1 MENFR
6 KRYGT
11 ADYKQSNSA
20 KTSTNR
26 KLETRY
32 NSYRFKTIQF
42 FDQNYL
48 QLPNLQQYLIEREQN
63 ISATT
68 YNGSRSILVLNDI
81 NIDETLQLPQFDEL

>member
-48 QLPNLQQYLIEREQN
+48 QLPNLQQYLI
-63 ISATT
+63 
-68 YNGSRSILVLNDI
+68 
-81 NIDETLQLPQFDEL
+81 